1 MTVERNGWMIHAV
14 GAGRGALHPHQYT
27 VGLYPDV
34 GFEVIVFG
42 LAEEHGRTVLDRLG
56 VLLHRRTLT
65 AYHGQNVPGL
75 IKGYPVML
83 LDVVDSGEHLPV
95 ANELYGQLGSL
106 PAMQAVY
113 PDQDYRWPWEPG
125 SLLRS
130 LPLLGI
136 APR

>member
-1 MTVERNGWMIHAV
+1 MIQV
-14 GAGRGALHPHQYT
+14 VTGSGGTTRSHPPSQYT

-42 LAEEHGRTVLDRLG
+42 LEPDAGRT
-56 VLLHRRTLT
+56 LLHDLGARLHERTLT
-65 AYHGQNVPGL
+65 AYHGQNLPGL

-83 LDVVDSGEHLPV
+83 LDVVDSGEYLPV
-95 ANELYGQLGSL
+95 ANQLYGQLGSV

-113 PDQDYRWPWEPG
+113 PDTEYRWPWEQG
-125 SLLRS
+125 SALGG